1 MRVLI
6 TGNAGYVG
14 PVLVSHLRRTQ
25 PGWHLTGLD
34 SGLFWHAL
42 SGSSAIAERL
52 LDEQIFLDVRDVE
65 ADVFKDV
72 DAVIHL
78 AALSNDPMGKTFEQ
92 LTQEINLEAATRV
105 ATFARE
111 AGVGRFVFASSCSM
125 YGASGATAR
134 VETDSL
140 EPLTA
145 YARSKVA
152 FERILERL
160 ARPGFTVTCLRF
172 ATACGVSPRTRM
184 DLVLN
189 DFVATAVTQGQVK
202 VLSDGTPWRPL
213 IDVRD
218 MARALEWAAEDRLEV
233 PEQFLAV
240 NVGSSEWNYQVR
252 DIAGR
257 VAELVNGA
265 VLSFSD
271 EAPADNRSYTV
282 DFARFRELAP
292 HHQPS
297 ITLEESIEAL
307 VKHVES
313 DSLPERWARQG
324 SFSRLHELRR
334 MQDSGLL
341 SSELRWTELLQ
352 GQQ

>member
-14 PVLVSHLRRTQ
+14 PVLVNHLRRKQ

-34 SGLFWHAL
+34 SGLFFHAF
-42 SGSSAIAERL
+42 SDSSPAAERL
-52 LDEQIFLDVRDVE
+52 LNAQLFVDVRDVE
-65 ADVFKDV
+65 ATIFSGI

-78 AALSNDPMGKTFEQ
+78 AALSNDPMGNTFEQ
-92 LTQEINLEAATRV
+92 LTHDINLDAATRV
-105 ATFARE
+105 ATLARD
-111 AGVGRFVFASSCSM
+111 AGVGRFIFASSCSM
-125 YGASGATAR
+125 YGASGAIAR
-134 VETDSL
+134 VETDPL

-152 FERILERL
+152 FERVLQVL
-160 ARPGFTVTCLRF
+160 SRPGFVVTCLRF

-213 IDVRD
+213 IDVLD
-218 MARALEWAAEDRLEV
+218 MARALEWAAEDRLEHTE
-233 PEQFLAV
+233 PFLAV

-252 DIAGR
+252 DIATK
-257 VAELVNGA
+257 VANLVDGA
-265 VLSFSD
+265 ALSFSD
-271 EAPADNRSYTV
+271 EAAVDSRSYTV
-282 DFARFRELAP
+282 NFARFRELAP
-292 HHQPS
+292 YHQPLV
-297 ITLEESIEAL
+297 TLEESIDAL
-307 VKHVES
+307 VKHVGS
-313 DSLPERWARQG
+313 DSRPERWARQG

-334 MQDSGLL
+334 MQDAGLL
-341 SSELRWTELLQ
+341 TSELRWSNVSKCER
-352 GQQ
+352 